1 MSDPARPD
9 HPWRWR
15 RQPGPG
21 WATWQASLPHE
32 LGEDGGLLVVGR
44 RDPGAG
50 RCAACGRQGP
60 LWQATLGLP
69 PPFPGALDIPGGG
82 CTRAHATR
90 AAPSGWKDIA
100 AVFAIV
106 AAALRTDDQPT
117 FWHERLADMRERQAE
132 RALWLA
138 GQPRAARRLALELWT
153 RNGAL
158 RLADTEAV
166 VTAVLSD
173 PARRPPP
180 PLPPPTGHQPGA
192 HGRRSP

>member
-1 MSDPARPD
+1 VSDAARPD

-21 WATWQASLPHE
+21 WATWQAPLPHE
-32 LGEDGGLLVVGR
+32 LGEDGGLIVVGR
-44 RDPGAG
+44 RDPSTG
-50 RCAACGRQGP
+50 RCAACGRRSP
-60 LWQATLGLP
+60 LWQATVGLP
-69 PPFPGALDIPGGG
+69 PPFPGALDVPGGG
-82 CTRAHATR
+82 CTRAHAAR
-90 AAPSGWKDIA
+90 ATPGGWKDVA

-106 AAALRTDDQPT
+106 AAALHADDQPT
-117 FWHERLADMRERQAE
+117 FWHERLADMRQRQAE